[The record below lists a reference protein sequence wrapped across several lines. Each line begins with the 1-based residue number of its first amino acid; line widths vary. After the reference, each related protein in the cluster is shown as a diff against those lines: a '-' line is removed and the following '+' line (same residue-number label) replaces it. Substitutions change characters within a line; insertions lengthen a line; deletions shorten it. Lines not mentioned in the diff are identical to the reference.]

1 MEQLEDEYA
10 IGLDLGTTFSCI
22 GVYRNGGVEI
32 IPNRNGETITPSI
45 VIFTNDSKIL
55 VGEETTDFLVKNYDS
70 CIYEIKRLIGR
81 EFSDIKFK
89 EEKEKLPFK
98 IVCSN
103 QGNYPEVE
111 VQVDGKTKKYSP
123 VEISSF
129 IIKKMK
135 ENAEKYL
142 NKKINNII
150 ITVPAYFN
158 NSQRKLTKQAAELVG
173 LKVLRVINEP
183 TAAALA
189 YGFDKKENTKE
200 KILIF
205 DLGGGTFDVSILDIS
220 ILLDKDEENKDD
232 YKSFKV
238 LSTSGD
244 THLGGEDF
252 DNTLVE
258 FFLKKIIDD
267 KSKYLKNEEEAN
279 KWRKEI
285 KEQVMKDKQ
294 AIKRLKVSCEN
305 IKKILSNAE
314 SAILRINNF
323 YMNED
328 ISEKITRK
336 EFEEE
341 CQPLFKRIEE
351 CLDDALTSKNLN
363 KEDINQ
369 IILVGG
375 STRIPKIKELVQ
387 NFFPK
392 CKINDK
398 INPDEAVAYGATID
412 AEKLLHNKDNNIS
425 NFHLIDIVPL
435 SLGTNIKNLDPLTQE
450 EGEVMSVIIN
460 RGALLPASGEK
471 TYFSGKDDQTS
482 MIIDIYEGEKKYVKY
497 NHLLTNSRIEGLTK
511 RPKGKTKVTVRF
523 DVDINGILNVK
534 AKEESD
540 NNDGK
545 TLELTIK
552 NDDITLSNEQIEK
565 LKKKNKKLLEKIKI
579 KDYSNIK
586 DILKKYKDEYEK
598 CKNNKDDEVDDEELE
613 ENKITYITNFNEAL
627 EEFIDKFDTKFDNET
642 VFEKYYLYI
651 KELFSSYVETLTLGI
666 DMSVKK
672 KIFGNIRKY
681 IEIFIKESSGYL
693 NTLLE
698 ILKKIQRAE
707 FYKIV
712 VFVMEKLNE
721 KGKEYIYS
729 NTKFCKYHSLMYF
742 EQSKSYYDQYLS
754 GVNEANFNIRLLQS
768 LNREKTICLEYLE
781 DIRSGA
787 VVLCEAAFS
796 GGKLYTENS
805 QSQGRG
811 ITNDLKKYSLKNL
824 QNNIEFCKRV
834 LLNYER
840 ALSSIQAIKKI
851 TFNDDIKSRNK
862 KEAICIANIIKINEI
877 LGNLKKKS
885 KTLLVLGDRCQF
897 LIERLPRNKEEEW
910 HLDENEEWYKEF
922 LKLYKILKETEIKKN
937 EDYNEI
943 FSKVKKTNGEEIFN
957 EIEDNFNKNKGKI
970 EFITFILENHPY
982 KDYNKND
989 RDFNNYNADLIM
1001 FLFEKY
1007 QPDNYTHSTPEE
1019 ELTYCIVHEISKKL
1033 SNLYET
1039 FTNKKT
1045 NL

>member
-1 MEQLEDEYA
+1 MEQLEDQYA

-45 VIFTNDSKIL
+45 VILTNDSKIL

-81 EFSDIKFK
+81 EFSDSKFQ

-98 IVCSN
+98 IVRSN
-103 QGNYPEVE
+103 QGDYPEVE
-111 VQVDGKTKKYSP
+111 VQVEGETKKYSP

-135 ENAEKYL
+135 ENAENYL

-158 NSQRKLTKQAAELVG
+158 NSQRKLTKQAAELIG

-205 DLGGGTFDVSILDIS
+205 DLGGGTFDVSILDLS
-220 ILLDKDEENKDD
+220 ILSEKDEKNKEN

-267 KSKYLKNEEEAN
+267 KSKLMKKEESD
-279 KWRKEI
+279 KWKKAI

-305 IKKILSNAE
+305 LKKILSNAE

-341 CQPLFKRIEE
+341 CEPLFQRIEK
-351 CLDDALTSKNLN
+351 CLEDALTSANLK

-375 STRIPKIKELVQ
+375 STRIPKVKELVQ
-387 NFFPK
+387 NYFPK
-392 CKINDK
+392 CKINNK

-412 AEKLLHNKDNNIS
+412 AEKILHNKDNNNVS
-425 NFHLIDIVPL
+425 NFHLIDIIPL
-435 SLGTNIKNLDPLTQE
+435 SLGTNIKNLDPLNQK
-450 EGEVMSVIIN
+450 EGDVMSIILN
-460 RGALLPASGEK
+460 RGTIVPTFGEK
-471 TYFSGKDDQTS
+471 TYYSASDDQTS

-497 NHLLTNSRIEGLTK
+497 NHLLTNSIIEGLTK
-511 RPKGKTKVTVRF
+511 RPKGKTKVTVKF
-523 DVDINGILNVK
+523 EVDVNGILNVK
-534 AKEESD
+534 AKEESE

-552 NDDITLSNEQIEK
+552 NDDITLSNDEIEK

-598 CKNNKDDEVDDEELE
+598 CKNDKGDNDDEEEIE
-613 ENKITYITNFNEAL
+613 ENKKTYISNFNEAL
-627 EEFIDKFDTKFDNET
+627 EEFIDKFDIDFDNET

-651 KELFSSYVETLTLGI
+651 KELFSSYVETLTLELSMGE
-666 DMSVKK
+666 KK
-672 KIFGNIRKY
+672 KIYDNIRKY
-681 IEIFIKESSGYL
+681 IEIFINKSSGYL

-698 ILKKIQRAE
+698 ILKKIKKSE

-729 NTKFCKYHSLMYF
+729 NSKFCKYHSLMYF

-754 GVNEANFNIRLLQS
+754 EVNEAQFNARLLQS
-768 LNREKTICLEYLE
+768 LNKEKNICIEYLE
-781 DIRSGA
+781 DIKSGV
-787 VVLCEAAFS
+787 VVLLEAAFS
-796 GGKLYTENS
+796 GGKLYNENY

-811 ITNDLKKYSLKNL
+811 ITNDLKKYSLKNI

-840 ALSSIQAIKKI
+840 ALSSIQAIKKV
-851 TFNDDIKSRNK
+851 TLNEDMNSRNK

-877 LGNLKKKS
+877 LGNINSKF
-885 KTLLVLGDRCQF
+885 KTLLVLAERCQF
-897 LIERLPRNKEEEW
+897 LIDHLSRDKKEEG

-922 LKLYKILKETEIKKN
+922 IKIYKVLKDKETTKN
-937 EDYNEI
+937 EDYNELL
-943 FSKVKKTNGEEIFN
+943 SKVKKVHGEEVFN
-957 EIEDNFNKNKGKI
+957 EIENNFKENKGTI
-970 EFITFILENHPY
+970 EFIDFILENHPY
-982 KDYNKND
+982 TNYNKSD
-989 RDFNNYNADLIM
+989 TDFKTYSTDLLL
-1001 FLFEKY
+1001 FLIEKY
-1007 QPDNYTHSTPEE
+1007 NPDNYSYSTPEE

-1033 SNLYET
+1033 SNLYQA
-1039 FTNKKT
+1039 FRH
-1045 NL
+1045 